1 MFVQLLESFRK
12 VSESSVQAGQEMFK
26 QWVQHA
32 QPQSPGAANTPQQW
46 TEGFQK
52 RWAESAAEAL
62 SKQRELLE
70 ATYKSG
76 IEVIEQ
82 TFRGGEARSLGENR
96 RVVEELWHRLSDT
109 YKAQTEARFRQ
120 FQNATAGWLALARNG
135 GVERGAQPSSTQ
147 AGQ

>member
-62 SKQRELLE
+62 NKHRALVD

-76 IEVIEQ
+76 IEMIEQ
-82 TFRGGEARSLGENR
+82 TFRVSEARSQGDNQRL
-96 RVVEELWHRLSDT
+96 VEELWRRLSDT
-109 YKAQTEARFRQ
+109 YKSKTEAQFRE
-120 FQNATAGWLALARNG
+120 FQNATASWLAMARNG
-135 GVERGAQPSSTQ
+135 VGEHGARPSSTQ